1 MAIKDDI
8 TVMAGKRTIQSQDV
22 ETKSTV
28 KHATTGE
35 VYASE
40 EEAKADI
47 NDPATNT
54 TEQDIRRDVAISV
67 NKLPDVF
74 GGTS

>member
-1 MAIKDDI
+1 MVIKDNI
-8 TVMAGKRTIQSQDV
+8 TVMAGKTTIPAQNV
-22 ETKSTV
+22 ETTSTV
-28 KHATTGE
+28 KHANTGE

-47 NDPATNT
+47 NNPATDT

-67 NKLPDVF
+67 NKLPDIF
-74 GGTS
+74 GGTA

>member
-8 TVMAGKRTIQSQDV
+8 TVMAGKRTIPIQDV
-22 ETKSTV
+22 ETKSTI
-28 KHATTGE
+28 KHANTGE

-40 EEAKADI
+40 EDAQTDI
-47 NDPATNT
+47 NNPATET
-54 TEQDIRRDVAISV
+54 TEQDIIRDVSISV
-67 NKLPDVF
+67 NKLPDIL

>member
-8 TVMAGKRTIQSQDV
+8 TVIAGKRTIPAQDV
-22 ETKSTV
+22 ETKSTI
-28 KHATTGE
+28 KHANTGE

-47 NDPATNT
+47 NNPATDT
-54 TEQDIRRDVAISV
+54 TEQDIRRDVSISV
-67 NKLPDVF
+67 NKLPDIL

>member
-1 MAIKDDI
+1 MSIKDDI
-8 TVMAGKRTIQSQDV
+8 TVMAGKTTIPAQDV
-22 ETKSTV
+22 ETKTTV

-40 EEAKADI
+40 EEAKADVD
-47 NDPATNT
+47 NPATDT

-67 NKLPDVF
+67 NKLPNIL

>member
-1 MAIKDDI
+1 
-8 TVMAGKRTIQSQDV
+8 MAGKTTIPAQNG
-22 ETKSTV
+22 ETASTV

-40 EEAKADI
+40 EEAKADVD
-47 NDPATNT
+47 NPATDT

-67 NKLPDVF
+67 NKLPNIL

>member
-8 TVMAGKRTIQSQDV
+8 TVMAGKITIPAQDV
-22 ETKSTV
+22 ETTSTI
-28 KHATTGE
+28 KHANTGE

-47 NDPATNT
+47 NNPATNT
-54 TEQDIRRDVAISV
+54 TEQDIRRDVSISV
-67 NKLPDVF
+67 NKLPDIF

>member
-1 MAIKDDI
+1 MVIKDNI
-8 TVMAGKRTIQSQDV
+8 TVMAGKTTIPAQNV
-22 ETKSTV
+22 ETTSTV

-47 NDPATNT
+47 NNPATST

-67 NKLPDVF
+67 NKLPGIF

>member
-1 MAIKDDI
+1 MSIKDDI
-8 TVMAGKRTIQSQDV
+8 TVMAGKTTIPAQDV

-47 NDPATNT
+47 NNPATNT

-67 NKLPDVF
+67 NKLPDIF
-74 GGTS
+74 GGTA

>member
-8 TVMAGKRTIQSQDV
+8 TVMAGKTTFPAQDV
-22 ETKSTV
+22 DTKSTV

-47 NDPATNT
+47 NNPATDT
-54 TEQDIRRDVAISV
+54 TEQDIRRDVSISV
-67 NKLPDVF
+67 NKLPDIL
-74 GGTS
+74 GGTA

>member
-1 MAIKDDI
+1 MSIKDDI
-8 TVMAGKRTIQSQDV
+8 TVMAGKTTIPAQDV

-35 VYASE
+35 GYASE
-40 EEAKADI
+40 EEAKADVD
-47 NDPATNT
+47 NPATNT
-54 TEQDIRRDVAISV
+54 TEQDIQRDVAISV
-67 NKLPDVF
+67 NKLPGIL

>member
-1 MAIKDDI
+1 MAINDNI
-8 TVMAGKRTIQSQDV
+8 TVMAGKITIPTPDV
-22 ETKSTV
+22 ETNTTV
-28 KHATTGE
+28 KHANTGE

-54 TEQDIRRDVAISV
+54 TEQDIRRDVSISV
-67 NKLPDVF
+67 NKLPDIL

>member
-8 TVMAGKRTIQSQDV
+8 TVMAGKRTIPAQDV

-47 NDPATNT
+47 DNPATNT

-67 NKLPDVF
+67 NKLPDIF
-74 GGTS
+74 GGTA

>member
-1 MAIKDDI
+1 MAIKDNI
-8 TVMAGKRTIQSQDV
+8 TVMAGKTTIPAQDV
-22 ETKSTV
+22 ETKTIV
-28 KHATTGE
+28 KHANTGE

-47 NDPATNT
+47 DNPATNT

-67 NKLPDVF
+67 NKLPDIF
-74 GGTS
+74 GGTA

>member
-8 TVMAGKRTIQSQDV
+8 TVMAGKTTIPTPDV
-22 ETKSTV
+22 ETKSTI
-28 KHATTGE
+28 KHANTGE

-47 NDPATNT
+47 NNPATDT

-67 NKLPDVF
+67 NKLPNIL

>member
-1 MAIKDDI
+1 MSIKDNI
-8 TVMAGKRTIQSQDV
+8 TVMAGKTTIPAQDV
-22 ETKSTV
+22 ETKTIV
-28 KHATTGE
+28 KHANTGE

-47 NDPATNT
+47 NNPATDT

-67 NKLPDVF
+67 NKLPDIL